1 MTSEIFNSTFFIEHV
16 RANASGKLRLLY
28 SSMKIHQTKPF
39 HNCTITIILNGN
51 VSSTQ
56 RRIQRDLEVGIPVWA
71 PKLGAQKSFLV
82 QYISSSIHGDK

>member
-1 MTSEIFNSTFFIEHV
+1 
-16 RANASGKLRLLY
+16 
-28 SSMKIHQTKPF
+28 MKIHQTKPF

-82 QYISSSIHGDK
+82 HYISSSIHGDKLFVNTQGLHWLKKRTIVH